1 MCCDGACLLG
11 DHQSDAQV
19 AWLATNMVDAPTKG
33 TVAAVTAMLI
43 SVALL
48 VEASALLLLLLHGEV
63 LSGWCA
69 AAQVLVHVCVA
80 KVENDSNSILK
91 LQLNRSVIVR

>member
-1 MCCDGACLLG
+1 
-11 DHQSDAQV
+11 
-19 AWLATNMVDAPTKG
+19 MVDAPMKG
-33 TVAAVTAMLI
+33 SVAAVMAALI

-48 VEASALLLLLLHGEV
+48 VEGSALLLLHGEA

-80 KVENDSNSILK
+80 KVENSSNSILK
-91 LQLNRSVIVR
+91 AAQSYSDSTLHCVFRLLS